1 MQMVLLAVIL
11 VMAVL
16 NIFLLFIIRQIVLIT
31 NRQVQRHFTVQMD
44 QMSEDLDQT
53 LEKLAEARQALKEET
68 SSQKRPARGG
78 AATGCILRLCLRR
91 TGFPDFQHARYRSE
105 ESLETYRYIRDHMKL
120 DYDRLI
126 AEARKHCPAAD
137 ACWLACRSILE
148 KLNFEKL
155 FDLILMPEEEQKAE
169 LALVLSPEELDYLEQ
184 VAPEQNGREL
194 SERVDEIRQ
203 YVKLHTPKLRV
214 ESGDPD
220 CPVTESDEMEVV
232 YNPQIHEGIRLYM
245 GPLMLDYSL

>member
-1 MQMVLLAVIL
+1 MQMVLLAVIF

-44 QMSEDLDQT
+44 QMSQDLDQT

-68 SSQKRPARGG
+68 SSQKRPAREEQTQ
-78 AATGCILRLCLRR
+78 AASSGCASDAPVP
-91 TGFPDFQHARYRSE
+91 GFQHARYRSE

-126 AEARKHCPAAD
+126 AEAKKHCPAAD

-155 FDLILMPEEEQKAE
+155 FDLLLMPEEEQKAE
-169 LALVLSPEELDYLEQ
+169 LASVLTPEELEYLEQ

-203 YVKLHTPKLRV
+203 YVKLHTPKLKV

-220 CPVTESDEMEVV
+220 CPVTESDEIEVV

-245 GPLMLDYSL
+245 GPLLLDYSL

>member
-68 SSQKRPARGG
+68 SSQKRPAREDQPQ
-78 AATGCILRLCLRR
+78 AASSGCASDAPVP
-91 TGFPDFQHARYRSE
+91 GFQHARYRSE

-155 FDLILMPEEEQKAE
+155 FDLLLMPEEEQKAE

-245 GPLMLDYSL
+245 GPLLLDYSL